1 MSKINQVELPELGG
15 NVKRERLARSWSLED
30 LAKICGVSKAM
41 LSQVEA
47 GKVNPTIG
55 TLWKIAAALEVDLNL
70 LLQGKKEVLK
80 CFEVGRSGDLP
91 LLHENQDGEVTIK
104 VLSGKDLLG
113 KLEFYHLTF
122 AEKSSLSSDAHYPGS
137 EEIITV
143 ISGKVKVTV
152 RDRSTILQSGD
163 VLRFACDLPHSITNC
178 ASGNSIL
185 HMIVRFPAESGK

>member
-1 MSKINQVELPELGG
+1 MVKTKQPELPELGG
-15 NVKRERLARSWSLED
+15 NVKRERLGRNWSLED

-80 CFEVGRSGDLP
+80 CFEVGRSADLP
-91 LLHENQDGEVTIK
+91 LLHENQKGDVTIK

-122 AEKSSLSSDAHYPGS
+122 AEKAVLSSDAHYPGS

-143 ISGKVKVTV
+143 INGKVKVTV
-152 RDRSTILQSGD
+152 QNRTTTLQSGD
-163 VLRFACDLPHSITNC
+163 VLRFACDQPHSINNC
-178 ASGNSIL
+178 SNGSSVL
-185 HMIVRFPAESGK
+185 HMIVRFPQENNK